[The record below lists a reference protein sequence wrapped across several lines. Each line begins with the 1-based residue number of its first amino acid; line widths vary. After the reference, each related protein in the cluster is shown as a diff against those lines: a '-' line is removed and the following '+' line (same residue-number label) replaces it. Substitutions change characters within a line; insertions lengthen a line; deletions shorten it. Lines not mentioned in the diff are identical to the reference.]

1 MHERSKGISSVFY
14 SLPCPS
20 FSSLPFVQLLRI
32 SQRHALYTALH
43 YTTLHYTTLHYTTLH
58 YTVLH
63 YTTLHCTTL
72 HYTTLHYTALHYI
85 TLHYTALHYT
95 TLHYTTLHYTTPHHI
110 TSHHILFTTSCY
122 TVLTG
127 EAVAVLASWWLSVWS
142 EDRDGRSPWSVARR
156 EHRIYVAIVH
166 FSTPPSLRLHFAI

>member
-1 MHERSKGISSVFY
+1 MSAAKESLQSS
-14 SLPCPS
+14 
-20 FSSLPFVQLLRI
+20 
-32 SQRHALYTALH
+32 TASPVHRFLH
-43 YTTLHYTTLHYTTLH
+43 YLLFNFFAYRSATHYTLHYTTLHYTTLH

-63 YTTLHCTTL
+63 YTTLYYTTL
-72 HYTTLHYTALHYI
+72 HYTTLHCI
-85 TLHYTALHYT
+85 TLHYTTLHYITLHYT
-95 TLHYTTLHYTTPHHI
+95 TLHYTTLHYITSHHI

-142 EDRDGRSPWSVARR
+142 EDRDGRSPWSVAR

-166 FSTPPSLRLHFAI
+166 FSTPTLSTSSLCYLMPLISI